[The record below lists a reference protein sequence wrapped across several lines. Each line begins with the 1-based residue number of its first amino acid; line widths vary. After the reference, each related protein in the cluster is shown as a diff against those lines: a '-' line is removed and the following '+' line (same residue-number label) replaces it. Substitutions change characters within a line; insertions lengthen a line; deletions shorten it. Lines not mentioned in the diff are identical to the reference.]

1 MDHTEIYEKISL
13 KHAVNVRIKHSLCF
27 YNPYEVYEALLN
39 NKEVKSWLEFISNNY
54 TPPTAK
60 VLLIYPCSTEKP
72 YHKSR
77 SYKIL
82 YNTLSKLGDKRKEV
96 HLLTISEPFGLIPEE
111 FYENKYDWYD
121 CPGLFKWWCRKYH
134 QPYSKEYVDKCVQIL
149 ANYVAKFF
157 MRAKIQKCYSRMVAF
172 VRTFS
177 SGLKVNHD
185 HTHRRIIELACQIAK
200 VHIDLLPPKSL
211 VAEIVQKKG
220 KFAWDMYGIAHPL
233 AQEYLLNYLRKVL
246 EDEN

>member
-1 MDHTEIYEKISL
+1 M
-13 KHAVNVRIKHSLCF
+13 V
-27 YNPYEVYEALLN
+27 
-39 NKEVKSWLEFISNNY
+39 
-54 TPPTAK
+54 
-60 VLLIYPCSTEKP
+60 
-72 YHKSR
+72 
-77 SYKIL
+77 
-82 YNTLSKLGDKRKEV
+82 
-96 HLLTISEPFGLIPEE
+96 TISEPFGLIPEE

-134 QPYSKEYVDKCVQIL
+134 QPYSKEYVNKCVQIL

-157 MRAKIQKCYSRMVAF
+157 IRAKIQKCYSRMVAF

-185 HTHRRIIELACQIAK
+185 HTHRRIIELASQIAK